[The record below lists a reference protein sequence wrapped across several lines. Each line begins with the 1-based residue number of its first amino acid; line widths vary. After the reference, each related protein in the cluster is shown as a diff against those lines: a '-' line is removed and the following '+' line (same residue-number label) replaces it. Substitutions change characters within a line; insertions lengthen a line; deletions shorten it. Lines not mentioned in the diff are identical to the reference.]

1 MFLACA
7 LTFFPSRAVGSRPLS
22 RKEIGSPAR
31 ERLATTAFVFPHC
44 RGPLSLVLPCGAGA
58 YRSLELGPF
67 VSGGCLVTID
77 LP

>member
-1 MFLACA
+1 MSHKGNSPKAKGIHKFEHGMFLTCC

-44 RGPLSLVLPCGAGA
+44 RGPLSW
-58 YRSLELGPF
+58 
-67 VSGGCLVTID
+67 
-77 LP
+77 